1 MFHSKSIAL
10 ILAIGLLG
18 PSCSENKVDPLNGYA
33 ERDVAGRTWFFP
45 SFAHWT
51 PLDLMTIDEY
61 QELVNGSHLIDMAPI
76 YGYVTSLDG
85 CRSGIVV
92 SVVSKFSNSAQSE
105 YDFVKKSPTRVK
117 ELYFSNDDER
127 IRALYSIYSIKY
139 RRKTTRVVLL
149 FFKETIVG
157 FELRSLSGCSKV
169 SDEELIE
176 FVQKFIKLNT

>member
-1 MFHSKSIAL
+1 ML
-10 ILAIGLLG
+10 VIGLLCS
-18 PSCSENKVDPLNGYA
+18 SCSNNEADTRNGYA
-33 ERDVAGRTWFFP
+33 ERDVAGRTWYFP
-45 SFAHWT
+45 LISHWT
-51 PLDLMTIDEY
+51 PLDLMTIEEY

-76 YGYVTSLDG
+76 YGYVINFDG

-117 ELYFSNDDER
+117 ELYFSHGDER
-127 IRALYSIYSIKY
+127 IKALYSIYSIKY

-149 FFKETIVG
+149 FIRETIVG
-157 FELRSLSGCSKV
+157 FELRSLSGCTKV

-176 FVQKFIKLNT
+176 FVKNFIILNT